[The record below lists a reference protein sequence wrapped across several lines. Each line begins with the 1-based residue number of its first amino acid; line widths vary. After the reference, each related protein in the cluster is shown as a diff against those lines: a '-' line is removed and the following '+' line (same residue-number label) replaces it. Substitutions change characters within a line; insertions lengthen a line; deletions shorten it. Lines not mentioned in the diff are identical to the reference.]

1 MLICGHPCDLPYF
14 DGILTFCLSAYIIIM
29 KSYYFVF
36 IEMKKLF
43 GFHLDV
49 NVNAGRHLES
59 G

>member
-1 MLICGHPCDLPYF
+1 MLIVCRLLCDA
-14 DGILTFCLSAYIIIM
+14 GCARLTFCLSAYIIIM
-29 KSYYFVF
+29 KQNYFVF